1 MRTVA
6 LAAMLLAASATP
18 VAASAAETVR
28 EWNFEVLLDGKP
40 IGEHRFTV
48 ATDGDRATVR
58 SRARFDVKVLGF
70 TAYRYRHEA
79 DEIWRKGCVE
89 SIRARTDDDG
99 EVLKV
104 DAEPVEAAGLRVTS
118 AKGVA
123 SYPGC
128 VMGFGYWNPAMLQQ
142 SRLLNVQTGE
152 YLAVVATPLPD
163 QTVVARGDPVPAR
176 RWKLVGPDNPVELWY
191 GTDGQ
196 WLALESTVA
205 GGRKLR
211 YRLR

>member
-1 MRTVA
+1 MKTA
-6 LAAMLLAASATP
+6 LLASTLLAAASTAT
-18 VAASAAETVR
+18 SAETVR
-28 EWNFEVLLDGKP
+28 EWLFDVSLDGKP

-48 ATDGDRATVR
+48 STEGERTLVR

-79 DEIWRKGCVE
+79 DEVWRKGCLE

-99 EVLKV
+99 TALAV
-104 DAEPVEAAGLRVTS
+104 DAEPVDGAGLRVTS
-118 AKGVA
+118 PKGIA

-142 SRLLNVQTGE
+142 SRLINVQTGE
-152 YLAVVATPLPD
+152 YVAVAVSPLAD
-163 QTVVARGDPVPAR
+163 QPVPTRGESVPAK
-176 RWKLVGPDNPVELWY
+176 RWKLTGPDNPLELFY
-191 GTDGQ
+191 APDGQ
-196 WLALESTVA
+196 WLALDSTVT